1 MRIITALGLLALALG
16 VRMLLDPWL
25 GDSLSYPSMLTAV
38 VLAAWY
44 CGPGPAILIA
54 IIGYPA
60 IEYLFRDVPFGG
72 GKLQYLVPSLGLYA
86 GLVWVVVYF
95 VNTLRHA
102 HEQLRATQEDLR
114 QSEKH
119 NRAWFEQAA
128 MGILEMDLEERLIR
142 VNPEMCRM
150 LGFRGEQ
157 LVGHSIHD
165 IVDPEDQ
172 LPTFELMQKLHRG
185 ELDRGNLKSC
195 YVRRNGSRVWVHA
208 TFSAIRGGEG
218 EHRDYYLGIVEDVSD
233 RKDAEKA
240 LEESKEQFEQLASH
254 IPQGFWIT
262 DLGKRAVIFVSPA
275 FERIH
280 GVNPGSRGA
289 TRAWKS
295 ALHPDDRARVLE
307 AHRNLAS
314 GPADVQY
321 RILRPDGA
329 IRWVHARG
337 YPIQNADGIVYR
349 VAGTIEDITERR
361 ALEDQLHHQ
370 AHFDSLT
377 GLPNRVVFFDRLGQ
391 AMSHARR
398 DSHHVA
404 LLFIDIDNFKIVN
417 DTMGHAVG
425 DKLLIQTGR
434 RLQQSVRS
442 EDTVARLG
450 GDEFAIILPRVHE
463 PEHASLI
470 AQKALTALA
479 QPLTIEGQQVSI
491 AGSIGVAISSADGMD
506 PQTLVKNAD
515 RAMFRAK
522 DAGKNGYAFYTAA
535 MNQRA
540 AEQRELERLLARA
553 LEGKQFSLHFQAK
566 ASIRSG
572 ELTGCEALLR
582 WSGPAQSGTGPA
594 QFVPV
599 LERSGLI
606 IPVGEWVLRTAC
618 RQLADWKREGLTPLP
633 IAINV
638 SAKQFNQRNLVEV
651 VEDALRDNEID
662 SSLLEIE
669 LTESTAMQNAED
681 TIKCLHR
688 LKELGVKIAID
699 DFGTGHSSLSYL
711 TRLPVDVLKIDRS
724 FVTGLPDNRNDASIA
739 KAIITMAHSLFLKVI
754 AEGVEDERQLEF
766 LSDNECDEV
775 QGYLLSRPVAA
786 PEMTRLMQAP
796 TVMPQPRSIH

>member
-114 QSEKH
+114 QSEQH

-150 LGFRGEQ
+150 LGYSGEQ
-157 LVGHSIHD
+157 LVGRSIHD

-218 EHRDYYLGIVEDVSD
+218 EHRDYYLGIVEDMSD

-240 LEESKEQFEQLASH
+240 LEESKEQFEQLANH

-280 GVNPGSRGA
+280 GVNPGFEVRH
-289 TRAWKS
+289 
-295 ALHPDDRARVLE
+295 ALGRARCIRTI
-307 AHRNLAS
+307 ACACSKRIAIWQA

-321 RILRPDGA
+321 RIVRPDGA

-398 DSHHVA
+398 ESHPVA

-479 QPLTIEGQQVSI
+479 QPLTIEGRQVSI

-522 DAGKNGYAFYTAA
+522 ESGKNGYAFYTAA

-540 AEQRELERLLARA
+540 AEQRELE
-553 LEGKQFSLHFQAK
+553 G
-566 ASIRSG
+566 
-572 ELTGCEALLR
+572 LLR
-582 WSGPAQSGTGPA
+582 ARSKAISSRCTFRRKPASGAASSPDAKRYCGGAALRRPA
-594 QFVPV
+594 PV
-599 LERSGLI
+599 RPSSFRFLKDRGLI
-606 IPVGEWVLRTAC
+606 IPVGEWVLRQHAGNSRTGNARDSRLSRLRSTC
-618 RQLADWKREGLTPLP
+618 RPSNSTS
-633 IAINV
+633 AI
-638 SAKQFNQRNLVEV
+638 SCRWSKTRFATTK
-651 VEDALRDNEID
+651 
-662 SSLLEIE
+662 
-669 LTESTAMQNAED
+669 STAVFS
-681 TIKCLHR
+681 R
-688 LKELGVKIAID
+688 
-699 DFGTGHSSLSYL
+699 SSSPNPPPCR
-711 TRLPVDVLKIDRS
+711 TPRRRS
-724 FVTGLPDNRNDASIA
+724 SVCTSSRNWA
-739 KAIITMAHSLFLKVI
+739 
-754 AEGVEDERQLEF
+754 
-766 LSDNECDEV
+766 
-775 QGYLLSRPVAA
+775 
-786 PEMTRLMQAP
+786 
-796 TVMPQPRSIH
+796 